1 MAKQFAK
8 KFYSSKAWQ
17 DCRNEYAKR
26 RHYLCEDCLR
36 RGIYKPGEIVHH
48 IVEIDPVT
56 IERPE
61 ISLNPDNLELL
72 CRDCHARRH
81 DLEGGPWAKVNA
93 ARKKAKRGSMRFNV
107 DEFGRV
113 TAK

>member
-1 MAKQFAK
+1 MAKPFARR
-8 KFYSSKAWQ
+8 FYSSKAWQ
-17 DCRNEYAKR
+17 DCRNEYARKQ
-26 RHYLCEDCLR
+26 HYLCEDCLR

-48 IVEIDPVT
+48 RIEIDPIT
-56 IERPE
+56 IEVPE
-61 ISLNPDNLELL
+61 IALNFNNLELL

-81 DLEGGPWAKVNA
+81 DLQGGRWAKVNA
-93 ARKKAKRGSMRFNV
+93 ARKKAKRDAMRFNV